1 MKTSEQALQQIERT
15 LRKTIEKFPA
25 TEEATVMTD
34 IHLRVTQETGELT
47 VYNDDDV
54 EITRSV
60 IEQWIDNKDDDFYTQ
75 IISIIRRCI
84 DKQKKLVDE
93 MGILKPYSF
102 VLEDDD
108 KESIGE
114 LYIADDDTIIID
126 TELMADLD
134 KDLDDFFNKL
144 IKD

>member
-1 MKTSEQALQQIERT
+1 MKPVQMSILTILLLLLMATTMQAENYPYRSDVLWVTVPDHADWIYQPGEEPRVEVQFYQYGMPKDGT
-15 LRKTIEKFPA
+15 VTYTI
-25 TEEATVMTD
+25 
-34 IHLRVTQETGELT
+34 G
-47 VYNDDDV
+47 ND
-54 EITRSV
+54 
-60 IEQWIDNKDDDFYTQ
+60 
-75 IISIIRRCI
+75 
-84 DKQKKLVDE
+84 L
-93 MGILKPYSF
+93 
-102 VLEDDD
+102 LEDDD

>member
-1 MKTSEQALQQIERT
+1 MKATDQTLHQIERAI
-15 LRKTIEKFPA
+15 RKIAEKFPSK
-25 TEEATVMTD
+25 EEASVMTD
-34 IHLRVTQETGELT
+34 IHIRVAQETGELMAF
-47 VYNDDDV
+47 DDDDN
-54 EITRSV
+54 EITRCI

>member
-1 MKTSEQALQQIERT
+1 MLRLRLLHWRDRVNLQ
-15 LRKTIEKFPA
+15 K
-25 TEEATVMTD
+25 M
-34 IHLRVTQETGELT
+34 
-47 VYNDDDV
+47 
-54 EITRSV
+54 
-60 IEQWIDNKDDDFYTQ
+60 
-75 IISIIRRCI
+75 
-84 DKQKKLVDE
+84 VDE

-134 KDLDDFFNKL
+134 KELAAIRGMKG
-144 IKD
+144 K